1 MKNVD
6 DTTMIKLAFE
16 SLDLVIPDRS
26 DTLNGGRSRRV
37 AAHDP
42 DQRHR
47 STATKNGAWHLIQDE
62 L

>member
-1 MKNVD
+1 
-6 DTTMIKLAFE
+6 MIKLAFE

>member
-26 DTLNGGRSRRV
+26 DTLTVGGRDGSP
-37 AAHDP
+37 HM
-42 DQRHR
+42 
-47 STATKNGAWHLIQDE
+47 IQINAIAR
-62 L
+62 LPPRMARGT